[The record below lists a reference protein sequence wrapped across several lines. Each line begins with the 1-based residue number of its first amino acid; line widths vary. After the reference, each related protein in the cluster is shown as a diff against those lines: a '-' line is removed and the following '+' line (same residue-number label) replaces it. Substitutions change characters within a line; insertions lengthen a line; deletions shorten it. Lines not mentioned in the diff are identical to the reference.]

1 MRRAPVPAWGMI
13 GVVRVSPFPGSAC
26 VPGGRRVAARI
37 AGEFTAAFHAT
48 PVSDTGGSLRTNS
61 VFGFPPVAGTS
72 SILVVL
78 MLLGGSAEA
87 QTAGE
92 GQAPAR
98 SGSRLM
104 RIGYLNL
111 NAVYP
116 NPEEYSVRQRLSMPL
131 YDETADYDVRHVS
144 PRRVPLDASAGVR
157 VWSNLAV
164 GVGVTY
170 LRTRQSVDVRGTVPH
185 PLFYDRPRQVRQ
197 QPDGFRRTEV
207 AAHLQGSWTIPLA
220 GRLDLALS
228 AGPSFL
234 FVKHDSVSAVAVQEV
249 GAPYDQA
256 RAVATRA
263 AVRKRV
269 RGANVGVDLTYHF
282 VARRNPGTLFWSAGI
297 GIFARWTT
305 ATAAPEP
312 DQPIEAGSLQ
322 AGAGLRFRF

>member
-1 MRRAPVPAWGMI
+1 MA
-13 GVVRVSPFPGSAC
+13 RVSPFPGSAC
-26 VPGGRRVAARI
+26 VPGGRLVVARI
-37 AGEFTAAFHAT
+37 ADEFTAAFHEDAG
-48 PVSDTGGSLRTNS
+48 PDTGGSLRTKS
-61 VFGFPPVAGTS
+61 GFGFPPVAGS
-72 SILVVL
+72 SLILVVL
-78 MLLGGSAEA
+78 MFFSGPAEA
-87 QTAGE
+87 QTAE
-92 GQAPAR
+92 EERQAPAR

-116 NPEEYSVRQRLSMPL
+116 SPEEYAVRQRLSMPL
-131 YDETADYDVRHVS
+131 YDETAAFDVRHVS
-144 PRRVPLDASAGVR
+144 SRRVPLDASAGLR

-170 LRTRQSVDVRGTVPH
+170 LRTRQGVDVRGTVPH
-185 PLFYDRPRQVRQ
+185 PLFYDRPREVRQ
-197 QPDGFRRTEV
+197 LPDGFRRTEV

-228 AGPSFL
+228 AGPSLL
-234 FVKHDSVSAVAVQEV
+234 FVKHDSVSAIAVREV

-256 RAVATRA
+256 RTDVTRA

-269 RGANVGVDLTYHF
+269 PGANVGVDLTYHF
-282 VARRNPGTLFWSAGI
+282 IARRDPGTSFWTAGI

-312 DQPIEAGSLQ
+312 EFEPEQAVETGSLQ